1 MHPAARNPLRH
12 NKPRRYQAKPA
23 WDAADLVARFSAWLG
38 GFGGGVDENRCVA
51 LGCEDR
57 QVRFDDVMLLVDDQL
72 PEGSV
77 YRLLAEHGAALF
89 GDEYFADLFKR
100 STLGRPTVPARVV
113 ATVMLLQ
120 AYEGLSDRE
129 ACDRLAFDLRW
140 KAAAGLTVGAGAF
153 HPTVLVGMRNRL
165 RASDRPRRLFDD
177 VTTTARAAGLLRGR
191 RRVLDSTP
199 LFDAVATQDTV
210 IQLRAAIRKVL
221 TTADRADPGLAGAM
235 RAVLTR
241 DDDYAT
247 VGKPPC
253 DWDDPKAR
261 EALVDAL
268 VRDAQAALG
277 ALDDHELDGPLAE
290 AGELLGLVAGQDVAA
305 GEDGIFRIARG
316 VARDRLISTVDIEA
330 RHGHKSRAR
339 TFDGYKSHLGVDP
352 DDELITAVAVTPA
365 NTPDRDVIDE
375 LLDQP
380 ATGEPAA
387 DAHARA
393 DGDGGGDDGGDGDGD
408 GDGGASAGGSE
419 TKDFEV
425 YGDSAYADGATLDEQ
440 TKRGHDMHTKVPPV
454 RNPNGYS
461 KDHFTIDLAA
471 GTVTCPAEHTVTIGT
486 GARRRS
492 ARFGARCQS
501 CPLRAQCTTARRGRV
516 ISIHSHEAALQHAKA
531 RQRDPAWQQDY
542 RTHRPV
548 VERKISHFTRRP
560 WGGRKAR
567 CRGQKRILTDILTR
581 ASAINLARLATLG
594 LHHRPTGW
602 AIA

>member
-1 MHPAARNPLRH
+1 M
-12 NKPRRYQAKPA
+12 
-23 WDAADLVARFSAWLG
+23 ARFGRVRAGLARLCRQ
-38 GFGGGVDENRCVA
+38 DRCVA
-51 LGCEDR
+51 LGREDR
-57 QVRFDDVMLLVDDQL
+57 QGRFDDVMLLLGDQL
-72 PEGSV
+72 CQGSI
-77 YRLLAEHGAALF
+77 YRLLAEYGAALF
-89 GDEYFADLFKR
+89 GDEYFADLFKC
-100 STLGRPTVPARVV
+100 STRGRPTVPARVV

-177 VTTTARAAGLLRGR
+177 VNATAAAAGLLRGR

-221 TTADRADPGLAGAM
+221 TAADRADPALAGRV
-235 RAVLTR
+235 RAALTR

-247 VGKPPC
+247 LGKPPC

-268 VRDAQAALG
+268 VGDAQAALE
-277 ALDDHELDGPLAE
+277 ALDGREVDGPVGE
-290 AGELLGLVAGQDVAA
+290 AAELLGLVAGQDVEADD
-305 GEDGIFRIARG
+305 DGVFRIARR
-316 VARDRLISTVDIEA
+316 VARDRVISTVDVEA

-365 NTPDRDVIDE
+365 NTPDRDVVDE
-375 LLDQP
+375 LLDQH
-380 ATGEPAA
+380 ATGAPDVETEPAA
-387 DAHARA
+387 EEPAAHAA
-393 DGDGGGDDGGDGDGD
+393 GNSD
-408 GDGGASAGGSE
+408 SVGGS
-419 TKDFEV
+419 KPKSFEV

-440 TKRGHDMHTKVPPV
+440 TARGHDMRAKVPPV
-454 RNPNGYS
+454 RNVNGYS
-461 KDHFTIDLAA
+461 KDRFTIDLVA
-471 GTVTCPAEHTVTIGT
+471 GTVTCPARHTVTIGI
-486 GARRRS
+486 GVRHRF

-501 CPLRAQCTTARRGRV
+501 CPLQADCTKARRGRV
-516 ISIHSHEAALQHAKA
+516 ISIHPHEAALQHAKV
-531 RQRDPAWQQDY
+531 RQRNPAWQQDY
-542 RTHRPV
+542 RANRPV
-548 VERKISHFTRRP
+548 VERKISHFARRP

-581 ASAINLARLATLG
+581 AGAINLARLATLG
-594 LHHRPTGW
+594 LHQAAGSW